1 MQLLGLMEYDLLIMQ
16 VLSLGVSIARSTTS
30 VEQKI
35 HGAANQ
41 L

>member
-1 MQLLGLMEYDLLIMQ
+1 MQLLSLMEYDVLIMQ
-16 VLSLGVSIARSTTS
+16 VLSLGVSIARNTNR
-30 VEQKI
+30 VEPKV